1 MPRSQPADRMT
12 PQEFRASLG
21 LSGVVG
27 LRMLGLFIILPVF
40 ALYAESLPGGADRTL
55 VGIALGA
62 YGLTQAIFQI
72 PFGWL
77 SDRWGRK
84 PAIYLGLLIL
94 ALGSV
99 VAGLADSIWMV
110 VLGRVIQGAG
120 AVSAAVV
127 ALTSDLTRDVVRTK
141 AMAIIGT
148 TISLTFALSII
159 GGPILSR
166 WIGVPGIFLL
176 TGALALVALVLV
188 KLGLP
193 DPESR
198 VTGGAHPQRPS
209 FFEVLVDAQLLR
221 LNFGV
226 FVLHAVLMVLW
237 VVVPFELR
245 TSGLEAPDHWKM
257 YLPVMAGAVFLMVP
271 AIVFSERHG
280 WQRGAFVAA
289 VALLAASEV
298 VFAIATHSLLTLFIA
313 LLAFFTAFNVLEAT
327 LPSLISRA
335 APPAVKGTA
344 LGVYASMQFLG
355 TFVGAIAGGWLSQH
369 HGPTAVFGFC
379 IALTLFWL
387 FVAARPAPL
396 AGRTLAPHSAR

>member
-1 MPRSQPADRMT
+1 MT
-12 PQEFRASLG
+12 APELRASVG

-40 ALYAESLPGGADRTL
+40 ALYAESLPGGNDHTL
-55 VGIALGA
+55 VGVALGA
-62 YGLTQAIFQI
+62 YGLTQAILQI

-84 PAIYLGLLIL
+84 PTIYLGLTIL

-110 VLGRVIQGAG
+110 ILGRVIQGAG

-127 ALTSDLTRDVVRTK
+127 ALTADLTRETVRTK

-166 WIGVPGIFLL
+166 WIGVPGIFLM
-176 TGALALVALVLV
+176 TGALALLALILV

-193 DPESR
+193 DPEPR
-198 VTGGAHPQRPS
+198 KTGGPRSERPS
-209 FFEVLVDAQLLR
+209 FGEVLLDPQLLR
-221 LNFGV
+221 LNIGV

-257 YLPVMAGAVFLMVP
+257 YLPVMAGSVLLMV
-271 AIVFSERHG
+271 AGDRVL
-280 WQRGAFVAA
+280 GA
-289 VALLAASEV
+289 LRLAAGR
-298 VFAIATHSLLTLFIA
+298 L
-313 LLAFFTAFNVLEAT
+313 
-327 LPSLISRA
+327 RR
-335 APPAVKGTA
+335 
-344 LGVYASMQFLG
+344 LGG
-355 TFVGAIAGGWLSQH
+355 
-369 HGPTAVFGFC
+369 
-379 IALTLFWL
+379 
-387 FVAARPAPL
+387 AAR
-396 AGRTLAPHSAR
+396 GRRSAVRHQHPHARDPVHSRCSPSSPRSTCSKPRCRR

>member
-1 MPRSQPADRMT
+1 MPRPQPADRMT
-12 PQEFRASLG
+12 PQEFRASVG

-40 ALYAESLPGGADRTL
+40 ALYAESLPGGSDRML
-55 VGIALGA
+55 VGAALGA

-84 PAIYLGLLIL
+84 PTIYLGLLIL
-94 ALGSV
+94 AVGSV

-159 GGPILSR
+159 GGPILGR

-176 TGALALVALVLV
+176 TGALALLALILV

-198 VTGGAHPQRPS
+198 KTEGARSEQPS
-209 FFEVLVDAQLLR
+209 LLEVLIDPRLLR
-221 LNFGV
+221 LNIGV

-245 TSGLEAPDHWKM
+245 ASGLEVPDHWKI
-257 YLPVMAGAVFLMVP
+257 YLPVMAGSLLLMVP
-271 AIVFSERHG
+271 AIVYSERHG

-289 VALLAASEV
+289 VALLVFAEAL
-298 VFAIATHSLLTLFIA
+298 FAIAGHALVTLFLA
-313 LLAFFTAFNVLEAT
+313 LFAFFTAFNVLEAT

-344 LGVYASMQFLG
+344 LGIYSSMQFLG
-355 TFVGAIAGGWLSQH
+355 TFAGAIIGGWLSQH
-369 HGPTAVFGFC
+369 HGPTAVFAFC
-379 IALTLFWL
+379 IGLTLFWL
-387 FVAARPAPL
+387 FVAARPGPL
-396 AGRTLAPHSAR
+396 ATRALASDSAR